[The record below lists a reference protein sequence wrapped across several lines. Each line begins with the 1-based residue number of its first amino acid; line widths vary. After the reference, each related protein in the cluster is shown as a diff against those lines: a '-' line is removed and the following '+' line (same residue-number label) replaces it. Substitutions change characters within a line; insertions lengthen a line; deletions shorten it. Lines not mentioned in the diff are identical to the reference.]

1 MQYFCTKSCLSAA
14 SANAISSMR
23 FAAETTRDRW
33 CRCPGRRSRYQHEM
47 RVNLRQQG
55 CRIIAASTAKRRCT
69 TLFSLPINP
78 WVITKP
84 SLRRG
89 AAAARPVPPARLH
102 LALHDQMVVGTHHFT
117 YIKPLC
123 LNIAFGRIS
132 TNSRVDISSPWLTS
146 SSSGPE
152 TLPAPPLLPER

>member
-1 MQYFCTKSCLSAA
+1 MQYFCTKSCHLCR

-23 FAAETTRDRW
+23 FAAETTRGSVG
-33 CRCPGRRSRYQHEM
+33 RCPGRRSRYQHEM
-47 RVNLRQQG
+47 RVKPPPQG

-69 TLFSLPINP
+69 TFILLPINP

-89 AAAARPVPPARLH
+89 SSCTRPVPPARLY
-102 LALHDQMVVGTHHFT
+102 LALHDQIGRWTHHFT

-123 LNIAFGRIS
+123 LNIAFAQDL

-146 SSSGPE
+146 SSVSAE
-152 TLPAPPLLPER
+152 TLPAPPLLPEQ